1 MISVDYHVIEPAHL
15 FETWLP
21 AKYRGLGPKPFTAG
35 IGELAYVG
43 AKYKFT
49 TDPVGPLHLLLPA
62 GLRRLLPR

>member
-1 MISVDYHVIEPAHL
+1 MGDHVIEPAYL

-49 TDPVGPLHLLLPA
+49 MDLVGPLSLLLPA
-62 GLRRLLPR
+62 GLLLLLPR